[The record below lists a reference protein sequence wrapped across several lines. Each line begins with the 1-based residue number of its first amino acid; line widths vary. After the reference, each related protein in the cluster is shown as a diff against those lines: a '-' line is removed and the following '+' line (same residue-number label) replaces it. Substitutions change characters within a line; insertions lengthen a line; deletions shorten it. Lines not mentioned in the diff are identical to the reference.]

1 MGLVTGLL
9 TLPLAPVRGTVWI
22 AERLLEQAEL
32 DADERVRRRLEELAI
47 AHELG
52 ELTDEEYEEAEGELL
67 AGLDEPHELPDQLD
81 IERRQEVMDDGGD
94 GAASEARR
102 GA

>member
-22 AERLLEQAEL
+22 AEQLMAEAQREL
-32 DADERVRRRLEELAI
+32 DNPERLRRQLEEVQV

-52 ELTDEEYEEAEGELL
+52 EIDLAEYEQVEEQIL
-67 AGLDEPHELPDQLD
+67 ARLVALEEQPGNTPE
-81 IERRQEVMDDGGD
+81 EV
-94 GAASEARR
+94 A
-102 GA
+102 